1 MIRTTLMR
9 GAWLMLGA
17 AIGVAAAI
25 LGAAIAG
32 SAGGGTDLRDGLAW
46 GLLTVLLVAAGV
58 GLLPGV
64 REIQVTAART
74 LLGVNTPLIAETRD
88 WVHRSRCAVWTVL
101 HAVTGLI
108 TGFCVLGL
116 LPGAAVTFWAL
127 LEGRLDLLEPVG
139 LGETWW
145 SALLGGLAMLAATVA
160 GPVLAA
166 LVAVRL
172 APRLLGPSA
181 ADRLVLA
188 EQRLAAERRHTAL
201 ARELHDG
208 IGHALSIIGIQA
220 AAARRVAATR
230 PARAESAL
238 HVIEQTARDAQ
249 AELDHLLGLL
259 RDPQAP
265 PGRAAREDLSALLAK
280 HRAAGLSIDLSEDHG
295 PVPEL
300 VWDAV
305 LDILAE
311 ALTNAHRHG
320 GQGTVTVAITQDDRA
335 LQLQVDNPP
344 AAPAGQHAQDRGGR
358 GIVGMQERAA
368 LLDGTVRAGTTGQG
382 WRVVATL
389 PAPRPENPAAAAGST
404 APPPSSGS
412 TAPPADGTVRPATS
426 TEEER

>member
-17 AIGVAAAI
+17 AIGLAAGV
-25 LGAAIAG
+25 LGAVLAV
-32 SAGGGTDLRDGLAW
+32 SASGGTDPRDGLAW
-46 GLLTVLLVAAGV
+46 GLLAVLLVGAGV

-74 LLGVNTPLIAETRD
+74 LLGVGSPLLAESQD
-88 WVHRSRCAVWTVL
+88 WAHRARSAAWTVL
-101 HAVTGLI
+101 HALAGLL

-116 LPGAAVTFWAL
+116 LPGAAVTFWAVGQDRLEL
-127 LEGRLDLLEPVG
+127 LDPVG
-139 LGETWW
+139 LGTTWW

-160 GPVLAA
+160 GPVLAGGI
-166 LVAVRL
+166 AVRL
-172 APRLLGPSA
+172 APVLLGPTA
-181 ADRLVLA
+181 ADRLALA
-188 EQRLAAERRHTAL
+188 EQRLAAERRHTTL

-208 IGHALSIIGIQA
+208 IGHALSIVGIHA
-220 AAARRVAATR
+220 AAARRVVATR

-259 RDPQAP
+259 RDPEAP
-265 PGRAAREDLSALLAK
+265 PERAAREDLPTLLAK

-295 PVPEL
+295 PVPRL
-300 VWDAV
+300 VWHAA

-320 GQGTVTVAITQDDRA
+320 GQGPVEVTLTQAGGQLR
-335 LQLQVDNPP
+335 LQVDNPI
-344 AAPAGQHAQDRGGR
+344 AAPAGSEAQHRGGR

-368 LLDGTVRAGTTGQG
+368 LLDGTVWAGATAHS
-382 WRVVATL
+382 WRVAATL
-389 PAPRPENPAAAAGST
+389 PVPTAHDPAGTPDSDPAG
-404 APPPSSGS
+404 A
-412 TAPPADGTVRPATS
+412 GTVPPATS